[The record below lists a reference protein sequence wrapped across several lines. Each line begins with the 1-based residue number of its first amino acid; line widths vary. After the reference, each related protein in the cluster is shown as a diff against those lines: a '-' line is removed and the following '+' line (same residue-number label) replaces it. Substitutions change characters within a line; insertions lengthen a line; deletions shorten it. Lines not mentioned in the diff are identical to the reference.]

1 MPEAIPG
8 GPPRLAA
15 IILAAGA
22 SSRMGRAKA
31 LLELEGRSLVARAAD
46 AAAAS
51 GARPIVV
58 VLGADAD
65 RIRAHLAGLPVHVAQ
80 NPHWASGM
88 ASSIRTGLAAALAL
102 DPDVDAVLIAL
113 CDQPALSADII
124 ARLAG
129 LHRATG
135 RMAAARYGGR
145 HGAPAVF
152 GRAHFPALSALHGE
166 EGARALLNREPEAV
180 AGIDLPEMA
189 VDLDT
194 PMDVEAWSARGR

>member
-88 ASSIRTGLAAALAL
+88 ASSIRPGLAAA
-102 DPDVDAVLIAL
+102 
-113 CDQPALSADII
+113 
-124 ARLAG
+124 
-129 LHRATG
+129 
-135 RMAAARYGGR
+135 
-145 HGAPAVF
+145 
-152 GRAHFPALSALHGE
+152 
-166 EGARALLNREPEAV
+166 
-180 AGIDLPEMA
+180 
-189 VDLDT
+189 
-194 PMDVEAWSARGR
+194 